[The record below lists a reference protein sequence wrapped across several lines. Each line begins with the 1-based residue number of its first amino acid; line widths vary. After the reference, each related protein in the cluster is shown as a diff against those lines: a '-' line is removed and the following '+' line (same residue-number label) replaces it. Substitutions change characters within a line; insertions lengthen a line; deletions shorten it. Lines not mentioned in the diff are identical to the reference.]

1 MDGKKIIAKVFP
13 IQRRADDVEKV
24 QRHNNNN
31 KNTHGK
37 KEYCVRLVVAGD
49 ADTDAA
55 AADFFPPMCVYFTS
69 FVYYANFMYMYVWP
83 RICVLFCIG
92 MEYRLAINET
102 RNLTSETNKIADKRW
117 NIHTTL
123 KIPEW
128 MVDTEYNGKKKRS
141 KYRAGFQQQQ
151 HQPAYTIYEHTTQQ
165 RTHHTEILMPIQYM
179 KYNFGPFLFNASRC
193 SSHQSRCFSVIVDT
207 RNRHQPRDAGNNF
220 LIFIF

>member
-102 RNLTSETNKIADKRW
+102 RNLTSETNKIADKR
-117 NIHTTL
+117 
-123 KIPEW
+123 
-128 MVDTEYNGKKKRS
+128 
-141 KYRAGFQQQQ
+141 
-151 HQPAYTIYEHTTQQ
+151 
-165 RTHHTEILMPIQYM
+165 
-179 KYNFGPFLFNASRC
+179 
-193 SSHQSRCFSVIVDT
+193 
-207 RNRHQPRDAGNNF
+207 
-220 LIFIF
+220 